1 MTEILSDIENMA
13 VEEFKQKVINRFG
26 DAECILFGS
35 KARGDGDD
43 YSDIDILILL
53 EYEPNT
59 SVEEEIIDI
68 GFEVEIK
75 YDVVLGIITH
85 SKTFWDSR
93 GILMPI
99 HKEIEKDGIQL

>member
-1 MTEILSDIENMA
+1 MSDIENMA
-13 VEEFKQKVINRFG
+13 VEEFKQKVIKRFG
-26 DAECILFGS
+26 NAEIILFGS

-43 YSDIDILILL
+43 HSDIDILVLL
-53 EYEPNT
+53 EHEPNI
-59 SVEEEIIDI
+59 SIEKEIIDI

-75 YDVVLGIITH
+75 HDVVLGIITH
-85 SKTFWDSR
+85 SKIFWDSR